1 MYMLRMDW
9 NWHEVGEWDERIYNI
24 VRFKGSDRG
33 TILGR
38 FQGEVFSFLTPSFQ
52 PYPLKLNW
60 IYYGGGGGWVD
71 VYVMV

>member
-38 FQGEVFSFLTPSFQ
+38 FAAERFFPSLRLPFN
-52 PYPLKLNW
+52 PALLN
-60 IYYGGGGGWVD
+60 
-71 VYVMV
+71 